1 MLSGASNMLMLTG
14 PLFMMQIYD
23 RVLASRS
30 IPTLVALSVLVI
42 ALYAFLGIIEV
53 VRARILARIGHRLEE
68 QLGDTTFEAVLT
80 LPLVGASSGKA
91 SQPMRDLDQLRQFM
105 AGQGPIA
112 ICDMPWLPIYL
123 TIIFLFHSYLGW
135 LASAGAA
142 ALFVVTITSEIALRK
157 PTREL
162 SSIQIARGQMI
173 EAGTRNAEAL
183 RAMGMTDNYA
193 QRWRATNEA
202 YLGGQARAADTVA
215 GFAAVTKVM
224 RLALQSAI
232 LGLGAWLAIFQE
244 ISPGAMIAASILT
257 SRALAPIE
265 LAVGQ
270 WKGFVSA
277 RQSYGNLA
285 RLLAEPELPPQPME
299 LPAPKQR
306 LQVDQLAVGAPGSM
320 LLIVQGVSFDLAA
333 GEGLGIIGPSGSGKS
348 TLLRGLTGIWPPRNG
363 SVRLDGAE
371 LGQWSSSQLGKSI
384 GYLPQGVE
392 LFDGTVA
399 SNISRFASG
408 ADPAWIVEAAQLA
421 DVHDLILS
429 LPEGYDT
436 EIGTGGEV
444 LSAGQR
450 QRVGLARALYGNP
463 FLVVLDE
470 PNANLDAEGEAAL
483 TRAISAMRKLGSVVI
498 VVAHRPSALR
508 ALDRVLVL
516 NGGRQVAFGPR
527 DEVLRRATRQNS
539 STDKVA

>member
-1 MLSGASNMLMLTG
+1 
-14 PLFMMQIYD
+14 
-23 RVLASRS
+23 
-30 IPTLVALSVLVI
+30 
-42 ALYAFLGIIEV
+42 
-53 VRARILARIGHRLEE
+53 
-68 QLGDTTFEAVLT
+68 
-80 LPLVGASSGKA
+80 
-91 SQPMRDLDQLRQFM
+91 
-105 AGQGPIA
+105 
-112 ICDMPWLPIYL
+112 
-123 TIIFLFHSYLGW
+123 
-135 LASAGAA
+135 
-142 ALFVVTITSEIALRK
+142 
-157 PTREL
+157 
-162 SSIQIARGQMI
+162 
-173 EAGTRNAEAL
+173 
-183 RAMGMTDNYA
+183 
-193 QRWRATNEA
+193 
-202 YLGGQARAADTVA
+202 
-215 GFAAVTKVM
+215 
-224 RLALQSAI
+224 
-232 LGLGAWLAIFQE
+232 
-244 ISPGAMIAASILT
+244 
-257 SRALAPIE
+257 
-265 LAVGQ
+265 
-270 WKGFVSA
+270 
-277 RQSYGNLA
+277 
-285 RLLAEPELPPQPME
+285 
-299 LPAPKQR
+299 
-306 LQVDQLAVGAPGSM
+306 
-320 LLIVQGVSFDLAA
+320 
-333 GEGLGIIGPSGSGKS
+333 
-348 TLLRGLTGIWPPRNG
+348 
-363 SVRLDGAE
+363 
-371 LGQWSSSQLGKSI
+371 
-384 GYLPQGVE
+384 VE